1 MVKLITTIACLIS
14 LAATQVS
21 AQDAVTKS
29 FDGESEASVVIIDGL
44 SKSETYGGKTKNN
57 YKLTDTDIMT
67 IFGKYIKT
75 STQLTGAASKS
86 ETARNWEAGLRYEK
100 VFVTDS
106 LSGFLQHKAE
116 SDPYN
121 GIYIQRDS
129 TDLGAKYYLTKSDTL
144 TSLLE
149 AGVRYATQ
157 NPAFIDVDGKESK
170 STTAARLYSE
180 TSGKFNESTSG
191 KFWVEY
197 VPNFKSSDFSY
208 STAEASLTV
217 AMSSLLSLK
226 TAYNVYH
233 REIGPKKDTTTF
245 TTALVAKY

>member
-14 LAATQVS
+14 LAATQVN
-21 AQDAVTKS
+21 AQDAATKS

-86 ETARNWEAGLRYEK
+86 ETARNWEAGIRYEK
-100 VFVTDS
+100 VFVTD
-106 LSGFLQHKAE
+106 LLNGFLQHKAE

-121 GIYIQRDS
+121 GIFTQRDS
-129 TDLGAKYYLTKSDTL
+129 TDLGAKYFITKDDTL
-144 TSLLE
+144 IWFLE
-149 AGVRYATQ
+149 AGARYATQ
-157 NPAFIDVDGKESK
+157 NPDFTDTDGARSK
-170 STTAARLYSE
+170 STTAARLYTEASN
-180 TSGKFNESTSG
+180 KFNESTSG
-191 KFWVEY
+191 KLWVEY
-197 VPNFKSSDFSY
+197 VPNFKSDDFSY
-208 STAEASLTV
+208 SNAEASLTV
-217 AMSSLLSLK
+217 AMSSILSLK
-226 TAYNVYH
+226 TAYQVYH
-233 REIGPKKDTTTF
+233 REIGLKKDTTTF

>member
-1 MVKLITTIACLIS
+1 MIKMLTTIVCLIS
-14 LAATQVS
+14 FAATQVS
-21 AQDAVTKS
+21 AQDAAVKS

-67 IFGKYIKT
+67 VFGKYIKT

-100 VFVTDS
+100 VFTADV

-121 GIYIQRDS
+121 GIFTQRDS
-129 TDLGAKYYLTKSDTL
+129 TDLGAKYFLTKSDTF

-149 AGVRYATQ
+149 AGFRYATQ

-180 TSGKFNESTSG
+180 TSGKFNDSTSG

-208 STAEASLTV
+208 YTAEASLTV

-233 REIGPKKDTTTF
+233 RETGTKKDTTTF

>member
-1 MVKLITTIACLIS
+1 MLKLITTIACL
-14 LAATQVS
+14 LTLVATQAN
-21 AQDAVTKS
+21 AQDAAVKS

-57 YKLTDTDIMT
+57 YKLTDTDVVT
-67 IFGKYIKT
+67 VFGKYIKT

-100 VFVTDS
+100 IFTADQF
-106 LSGFLQHKAE
+106 SGFLQHKAE

-121 GIYIQRDS
+121 GIFIQRDS
-129 TDLGAKYYLTKSDTL
+129 TDLGGKYFITKADTL
-144 TSLLE
+144 VWFAE

-157 NPAFIDVDGKESK
+157 NPAFIDVDGKQSK

-180 TSGKFNESTSG
+180 TSGKFNESTSA

-208 STAEASLTV
+208 YTTEASLTV
-217 AMSSLLSLK
+217 AMSSILSLK

-233 REIGPKKDTTTF
+233 RETGTKKDTTTF